1 MPTLAGDTQMLLAD
15 GKVLFQNQE
24 VAFVVAESRE
34 AAADTPSRRRCDCF
48 GCRHRLFDCGGIE
61 MTCGAWKVPQSVSS
75 PLILSN
81 EATHWQVSSGHGCT
95 RG

>member
-34 AAADTPSRRRCDCF
+34 AAAD
-48 GCRHRLFDCGGIE
+48 
-61 MTCGAWKVPQSVSS
+61 AVS
-75 PLILSN
+75 P
-81 EATHWQVSSGHGCT
+81 AM
-95 RG
+95 